1 MDSDFDVMMNIMTDN
16 EGDEAL
22 YDFKVKTYLP

>member
-1 MDSDFDVMMNIMTDN
+1 MDSDFDVMMNIMPDN
-16 EGDEAL
+16 EVDGDQ